1 MLPLHCFEAGR
12 LPKLNLPPALFEP
25 MRANECL
32 VPVDPVTQREDQKTG
47 DATTRRQAP
56 DTNRPERD
64 TSIYPLTLLI
74 MNVPR
79 SLRFF

>member
-47 DATTRRQAP
+47 NERHVDKRRTR
-56 DTNRPERD
+56 TVRD
-64 TSIYPLTLLI
+64 GIPSSIP
-74 MNVPR
+74 
-79 SLRFF
+79 